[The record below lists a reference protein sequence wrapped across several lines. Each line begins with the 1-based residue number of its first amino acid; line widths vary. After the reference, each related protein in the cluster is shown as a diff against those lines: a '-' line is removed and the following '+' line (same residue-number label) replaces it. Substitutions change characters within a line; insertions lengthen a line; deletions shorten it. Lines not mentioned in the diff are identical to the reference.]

1 MFFFFLFCV
10 NLFEEF
16 DEDHTWVEVVEDNQW
31 KGHSL
36 DDDPGEVAEE
46 FSLKDVGFHLQIYKQ
61 RHWLLL
67 IKNSKHRITLTKL

>member
-1 MFFFFLFCV
+1 
-10 NLFEEF
+10 
-16 DEDHTWVEVVEDNQW
+16 
-31 KGHSL
+31 L